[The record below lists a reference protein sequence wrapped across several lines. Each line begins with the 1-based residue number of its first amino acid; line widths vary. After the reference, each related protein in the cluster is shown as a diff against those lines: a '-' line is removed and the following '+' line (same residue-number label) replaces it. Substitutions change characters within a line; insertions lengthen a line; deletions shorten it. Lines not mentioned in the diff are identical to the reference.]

1 MSHRTSSTCPEDRP
15 LSVQYHTCQ
24 GVVMSHVWRSHVT
37 RVKESCHTFEWV
49 MSYMTRDGTLYIHI
63 YIYIYICVCVCVCI
77 YIVYTWRETGLYH
90 LPHIPPS
97 KRAKSYLRMSRVT
110 TILNESCHP
119 HEQVVSHIWMSHV
132 THMNK
137 SCYAYEWVMSQT
149 YWMSRVTHTNE
160 SCHTHEW
167 VMSRI

>member
-1 MSHRTSSTCPEDRP
+1 MSRS
-15 LSVQYHTCQ
+15 
-24 GVVMSHVWRSHVT
+24 SHVT
-37 RVKESCHTFEWV
+37 CVKESCHTCEGV
-49 MSYMTRDGTLYIHI
+49 MSHIWMSHVIHDERRHFIYTYI
-63 YIYIYICVCVCVCI
+63 YIYIYMCVCVCVYI
-77 YIVYTWRETGLYH
+77 YIYLVYTWRETGLYH

-149 YWMSRVTHTNE
+149 HWMSRVTHTNE
-160 SCHTHEW
+160 SCHTHE
-167 VMSRI
+167 